1 MAESNQRVGGPY
13 GDIYIVNTPKLD
25 QMGDRLY
32 KEHLADQQRQ
42 RQAVK
47 ASDDEFSKN
56 LTAIRDADVDDLT
69 KKYGDYKLAN
79 IELIKKGDKATPQE
93 RLAVLAKKGDVY
105 KHIATSKKEK
115 EQEEFYQKEA
125 AKNPNIYDENA
136 LTLLTERR
144 KMPVS
149 AGFKFKLP
157 NSATKNAGFTEVDF
171 GDIPSAI
178 QYKAGTTD
186 FTKDIKTASGTK
198 SLRGEPIIKDIDN
211 GLSREV
217 IQYKAGNSPSEYINA
232 LQGSVVGSKKTR
244 HLPLEYNFSDDEANK
259 IMMDYAKLKETP
271 AFKSA
276 YPNEPEIPAS
286 FMQSPTGRTMAL
298 MAMEAQ
304 LLDPPTEIRK
314 TERNISAIRKADDE
328 RDAFRNK
335 RGFKQSM
342 AKIAANK
349 KAGVPNEDVG
359 YISDEVFSAA
369 GEDASIP
376 PVLAKRIGLNPTKSY
391 KVVYADKVDP
401 QRLNIITAADK
412 DGIGGVAGIN
422 IPQEDGST
430 RSMYIVDESTGDW
443 IGENGQVISREG
455 AKDRYIKEV
464 SPSKFKMQAGTKASE
479 KRKFISQG
487 EPNKKPAK
495 KISGW

>member
-314 TERNISAIRKADDE
+314 TERNISAIRKADDARWNSRE
-328 RDAFRNK
+328 AVKNRNILGRLKKRAEDGGVEVNDVYNNLDQNLKDAEGGKVEGIVNTNTGKLVGARFNNLNSDTQ
-335 RGFKQSM
+335 GIVM
-342 AKIAANK
+342 
-349 KAGVPNEDVG
+349 KALKDAGNDIQATDVFTVREPDG
-359 YISDEVFSAA
+359 A
-369 GEDASIP
+369 
-376 PVLAKRIGLNPTKSY
+376 IGLY
-391 KVVYADKVDP
+391 KTNDAGQP
-401 QRLNIITAADK
+401 IPSIETRLLTLPRV
-412 DGIGGVAGIN
+412 GVNLKAQ
-422 IPQEDGST
+422 PS
-430 RSMYIVDESTGDW
+430 
-443 IGENGQVISREG
+443 
-455 AKDRYIKEV
+455 AK
-464 SPSKFKMQAGTKASE
+464 E
-479 KRKFISQG
+479 KRKVISQG